1 MKYANRRFIPLLALV
16 LGVSVSALPYAVAAA
31 QPAQNDNNLQAEVTN
46 KALNKSNLKGVQAT
60 AHDGVVTLT
69 GTVPLFGM
77 KQEADKRT
85 HKIKGVQAVSNEIQ
99 VTGANL
105 SDSVLEAKLVKA
117 ISYDRVG
124 YGTTPFNAISV
135 QVQDGTATLSG
146 HAYGP
151 VDASSAIAL
160 AAYTPGVKNVVNEVQ
175 VDPVSPMDDRSR
187 MQLFRTIY
195 GFPTLSKYAMDPA
208 KPIRIS
214 VQNGRVTLYG
224 VVDSEMDKDVAGI
237 RANTVPGIFK
247 VTNDLKV
254 ASGSEKN

>member
-1 MKYANRRFIPLLALV
+1 MKRANRRFISVLALAM
-16 LGVSVSALPYAVAAA
+16 GASVSALPYAVAAG
-31 QPAQNDNNLQAEVTN
+31 QSVQSDTNVQAEVIN
-46 KALNKSNLKGVQAT
+46 KALNKPSLKDVKVT

-69 GTVPLFGM
+69 GTVPLFDL
-77 KQEADKRT
+77 KQEADRRT
-85 HKIKGVQAVSNEIQ
+85 HKIKGVQSVSNEIEVAGQ
-99 VTGANL
+99 NL
-105 SDSVLEAKLVKA
+105 PDSVVEAKLVKA

-135 QVQDGTATLSG
+135 QVQGGTATLSG

-151 VDASSAIAL
+151 VDASSALAL
-160 AAYTPGVKNVVNEVQ
+160 AANTPGVKNVVNEVR
-175 VDPVSPMDDRSR
+175 VDPISPMDDRSR

-214 VQNGRVTLYG
+214 VQNGDVTLYG

-237 RANTVPGIFK
+237 RANSVPGVFK

-254 ASGSEKN
+254 AGGSEKN

>member
-16 LGVSVSALPYAVAAA
+16 LGASVSALPYAVAAA

>member
-16 LGVSVSALPYAVAAA
+16 LGASVSALPYAVAAA

-214 VQNGRVTLYG
+214 VQNGHVTLYG